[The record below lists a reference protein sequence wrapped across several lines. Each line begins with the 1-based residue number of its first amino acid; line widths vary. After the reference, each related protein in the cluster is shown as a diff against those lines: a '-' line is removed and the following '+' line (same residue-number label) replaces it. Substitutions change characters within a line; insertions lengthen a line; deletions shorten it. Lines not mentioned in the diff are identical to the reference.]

1 MDCPECGSDLLY
13 YHKLFDDSER
23 KVCFQRDMD
32 RECWTAGAEY
42 VDRWY
47 DEQRAY
53 IQTAPEICI
62 DSSQENLE
70 DTFARHF
77 KDLL

>member
-1 MDCPECGSDLLY
+1 MEPVFRVLIPNRE
-13 YHKLFDDSER
+13 
-23 KVCFQRDMD
+23 VCLQRDLD

-53 IQTAPEICI
+53 LETEPGACV
-62 DSSQENLE
+62 DSSEETLA
-70 DTFARHF
+70 DTFAGHF
-77 KDLL
+77 KGLL